1 MGTWFYKV
9 GMEGVIFKEEWENLD
24 GGGGEGRGVSQD
36 QLFRVNAVNVNVI

>member
-1 MGTWFYKV
+1 MGTCFYKV
-9 GMEGVIFKEEWENLD
+9 GMVIFKEEWENLD